1 VSSNRVFLTAAW
13 QDLILLNYEVDP
25 GLLLPYVPRGTE
37 LDYWNSKAFVGLVG
51 FRLVSTKVFGARIP
65 FHSNFPEVNL
75 RFYVKRREQGKER
88 RGVVF
93 IGEIVPR
100 AAIALV
106 ARTLY
111 NENYVALPMAH
122 EIRRDNDAQ
131 SSIEASYRWRFHGN
145 WSEIRFHS
153 QGDAAPLLDGSE
165 EQFIAEHYWG
175 YAVQRDGGGMEYE
188 VLHPSWK
195 VWRARQTY
203 FTGDIEPVFFRQL
216 TGRQLAGRQFADA
229 LSGPPTSAFLADGSP
244 VTVMRGRR
252 I

>member
-1 VSSNRVFLTAAW
+1 VDLARPFLTAEW
-13 QDLILLNYEVDP
+13 RDLVLLNYEVDP
-25 GLLLPYVPRGTE
+25 GLLLPHVPRGTE
-37 LDYWNSKAFVGLVG
+37 LDYWNSKALISLVG
-51 FRLVSTKVFGARIP
+51 FRFVNTRVLGVRIP
-65 FHSNFPEVNL
+65 FHSNFTEVNL

-93 IGEIVPR
+93 IREIVPH

-111 NENYVALPMAH
+111 NENYIALPMAH

-131 SSIEASYRWRFHGN
+131 GGIDASYRWRIRES
-145 WSEIRFHS
+145 WSELRFHS
-153 QGDAAPLLDGSE
+153 RGDAAPLPDGSE

-175 YAVQRDGGGMEYE
+175 YSVQRDGGCMEYE
-188 VLHPSWK
+188 VLHPPWK
-195 VWRARQTY
+195 VWQARHAQ
-203 FTGDIEPVFFRQL
+203 FTGDIEVL
-216 TGRQLAGRQFADA
+216 YGRQFADA
-229 LSGPPTSAFLADGSP
+229 LSGPPASAFLADGSP